1 MKTHK
6 LLAGL
11 VVVLMLGTSCKE
23 FLDVNVNP
31 DAPSDSQM
39 TEALYLPGV
48 LTLSSYLGLEQ
59 GNYFTSFWMLQ
70 NTKMGT
76 SPGGPEHFVITPAD
90 FDNTWTLYDNSIQ
103 NATFLRDLAAKNKNF
118 WYEGVAE
125 VILAHQF
132 SLLTDL
138 FGDIPYSE
146 AVKYAS
152 GITQPKFDSQADI
165 YAGLIATL
173 DKAIAN
179 LNTEKGTQ
187 KSIGADD
194 YIFKGDREKWLKF
207 AHSLKAR
214 LYLRMVYV
222 DPANAQKSLDE
233 VSKGIVTSSDNALFA
248 YDTGAKTSNFWYQY
262 SQNWTNFG
270 NLYPS
275 KYFVDVMN
283 SLNDPRRDKLFTQTF
298 DANGNPLGVYV
309 GIVSG
314 IPIDAYKEKT
324 DFAKD
329 NADALVS
336 HFKLV
341 LVAPERPA
349 QFMSNVEMAFV
360 KAEALLLNKSAV
372 GDVQVAL
379 NAAITADMT
388 SLGVA
393 ASDIATYLA
402 KNEVNLSLAT
412 TDEARQRIIITQ
424 KYLALF
430 MENSESYND
439 WRRTGYPAFTE
450 ANWSDC
456 MTFASGVHRT
466 APVRFMYP
474 STAIQ
479 RNVNTPANVDSWTA
493 KVWWDKKNKST
504 LAK

>member
-39 TEALYLPGV
+39 MESLYLPGV
-48 LTLSSYLGLEQ
+48 LTSASYLGLQQ
-59 GNYFTSFWMLQ
+59 GNYHTSFWMLQ
-70 NTKMGT
+70 NTSMGT
-76 SPGGPEHFVITPAD
+76 NPGGAEHFMISPSD
-90 FDNTWTLYDNSIQ
+90 FDNIWTIYDNSIQ
-103 NATFLRDLAAKNKNF
+103 NATFLRDLAIKNKNY

-125 VILAHQF
+125 VILAHQYAI
-132 SLLTDL
+132 LTDL

-146 AVKYAS
+146 ATKYAA

-179 LNTEKGTQ
+179 LKTAKGTQ
-187 KSIGADD
+187 KSIGNDD
-194 YIFKGDREKWLKF
+194 YIYNGDQKKWEKF

-222 DPANAQKSLDE
+222 DNANAQKSLDE
-233 VSKGIVTSSDNALFA
+233 VSKGIVTSSDNALLA
-248 YDTGAKTSNFWYQY
+248 YDTGAKTSNFWYQFT
-262 SQNWTNFG
+262 QNWTWYG

-283 SLNDPRRDKLFTQTF
+283 SLNDPRRGQLFTTAV
-298 DANGNPLGVYV
+298 DASGNDAGFV

-314 IPIDAYKEKT
+314 DPIAG
-324 DFAKD
+324 D
-329 NADALVS
+329 NDVTAS
-336 HFKLV
+336 HFKSV
-341 LVAPERPA
+341 LVAPETPA
-349 QFMSNVEMAFV
+349 QFMSDVEMAFV
-360 KAEALLLNKSAV
+360 KAEALLLNGSAV
-372 GDVQVAL
+372 ADVQAAL
-379 NAAITADMT
+379 NAAVTADMT

-402 KNEVNLSLAT
+402 TNELNLSLAT
-412 TDEARQRIIITQ
+412 TNEARQRIIITQ

-450 ANWSDC
+450 ANWSAC
-456 MTFASGVHRT
+456 MNFGSGVHHT
-466 APVRFMYP
+466 APVRCMYP

-479 RNVNTPANVDSWTA
+479 RNSHTPQNVNCWTD
-493 KVWWDKKNKST
+493 KVWWDKKDKSS
-504 LAK
+504 LVK